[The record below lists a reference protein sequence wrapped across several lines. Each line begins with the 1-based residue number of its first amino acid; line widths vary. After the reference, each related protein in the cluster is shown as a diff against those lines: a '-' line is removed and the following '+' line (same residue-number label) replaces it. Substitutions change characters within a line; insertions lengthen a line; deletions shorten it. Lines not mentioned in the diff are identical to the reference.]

1 MNKLI
6 VLVLAALFLASPSL
20 AGVAVSHIDGE
31 LYFVEYQM
39 GRGWQMAAPGVA
51 GLMDSKKKADK
62 KIGVKLHKVCLEK
75 GFSYLYEATPADI
88 MRDKTL
94 KAYFEMFAGGKLHEQ
109 REFGEHNMRA
119 NISKRFVY
127 FTTEQRDGY
136 SACVKK

>member
-1 MNKLI
+1 MKQILI
-6 VLVLAALFLASPSL
+6 AALTALFLAPASH
-20 AGVAVSHIDGE
+20 AGVAVSQVDGE

-39 GRGWQMAAPGVA
+39 GRMLQMAAPGVA

-62 KIGVKLHKVCLEK
+62 KIGVKLHKVCLEE

-88 MRDKTL
+88 MRDETL
-94 KAYFEMFAGGKLHEQ
+94 SGYFQMYAGGKLSEQ

-127 FTTEQRDGY
+127 FTNEQRDGY
-136 SACVKK
+136 RACVKQ